1 MLSHSKGQLKEETL
15 MKKMLNG
22 LAALAL
28 TMTFAM
34 PAAANDFEPQIK
46 EFYNSTVKAWLTD
59 PAVIEAIKAQNAE
72 TSGFDAA
79 KIDAL
84 DKQWR
89 AEAKT
94 GSGPL
99 VDKVSGDALST
110 WLKKKKE
117 EAGGKIA
124 EAFVM
129 DAKGLNVGLSDLTS
143 DYMQGDEGKHQ
154 KTFGAGPDAVFIDE
168 VEFDESSGAFQSQL
182 SATISD
188 GGKPIGAITVG
199 VNVEKL

>member
-1 MLSHSKGQLKEETL
+1 MKTVVKVLTL
-15 MKKMLNG
+15 AVSLFV
-22 LAALAL
+22 LAPDARA
-28 TMTFAM
+28 T
-34 PAAANDFEPQIK
+34 DFEPQIK
-46 EFYNSTVKAWLTD
+46 AFSESSVKAWLSD
-59 PAVIEAIKAQNAE
+59 PAVIAAIKAQNGE
-72 TSGFDAA
+72 TSGYDAA

-89 AEAKT
+89 AEAKA
-94 GSGPL
+94 GGGDL
-99 VDKVSGDALST
+99 VNKVAGNSLSA
-110 WLKKKKE
+110 WLKGKKD

-124 EAFVM
+124 EIFVM
-129 DAKGLNVGLSDLTS
+129 DAKGLNVGMSDTTS

-154 KTFGAGPDAVFIDE
+154 KTFGAGADAVFIDE

-188 GGKPIGAITVG
+188 GGSPIGAITVG

>member
-1 MLSHSKGQLKEETL
+1 MRKLF
-15 MKKMLNG
+15 NG
-22 LAALAL
+22 LAVLAL

-46 EFYNSTVKAWLTD
+46 EFYNSTVKAWLAD
-59 PAVIEAIKAQNAE
+59 PALIAAIKAQNAE

-79 KIDAL
+79 KIDTL

-89 AEAKT
+89 AEAKA
-94 GSGPL
+94 GGGDL
-99 VDKVSGDALST
+99 VNKVAGNALSA
-110 WLKKKKE
+110 WLKAKKD

-129 DAKGLNVGLSDLTS
+129 DAKGLNVGMSDTTS

-154 KTFGAGPDAVFIDE
+154 KTFGAGADAVFIDE

-182 SATISD
+182 STTISD
-188 GGKPIGAITVG
+188 GGTPIGAITIG

>member
-1 MLSHSKGQLKEETL
+1 MRKLF
-15 MKKMLNG
+15 NG
-22 LAALAL
+22 LAVLAL

-46 EFYNSTVKAWLTD
+46 EFFNSTVKAWLAD
-59 PAVIEAIKAQNAE
+59 PALIAAIKAQNAE

-79 KIDAL
+79 KIDTL

-89 AEAKT
+89 AEAKA
-94 GSGPL
+94 GGGDL
-99 VDKVSGDALST
+99 VNKVAGNALSA
-110 WLKKKKE
+110 WLKAKKE

-124 EAFVM
+124 EVFVM
-129 DAKGLNVGLSDLTS
+129 DAKGLNVGMSDTTS

-154 KTFGAGPDAVFIDE
+154 KTFGAGADAVFIDD

-182 SATISD
+182 STTVSD
-188 GGKPIGAITVG
+188 GGTPIGAITVG

>member
-1 MLSHSKGQLKEETL
+1 M
-15 MKKMLNG
+15 N
-22 LAALAL
+22 
-28 TMTFAM
+28 
-34 PAAANDFEPQIK
+34 
-46 EFYNSTVKAWLTD
+46 
-59 PAVIEAIKAQNAE
+59 
-72 TSGFDAA
+72 
-79 KIDAL
+79 
-84 DKQWR
+84 
-89 AEAKT
+89 
-94 GSGPL
+94 
-99 VDKVSGDALST
+99 KVSGNPLSA

-154 KTFGAGPDAVFIDE
+154 KTFGAGPDAIFIDE

-188 GGKPIGAITVG
+188 GGTPIGAITIG